1 VSAPDGSV
9 PDGGVGDGSDSNASN
24 PDGSDHDRSEPD
36 DSEPDDGEPDD
47 SARKDSARKDSA
59 RKDSARKDSARKDSA
74 RAHARVALVALTAGT
89 ASLDVTAFF
98 RLGGVFASVMTSNLV
113 FVGVAVV
120 KTEAAFGA
128 RCAVAI
134 LSYIVGVGLGSV
146 IAPPSGH
153 ESRLG
158 TRPLSLLLTGELA
171 LLVAYTIWWMALDAS
186 PAGWTRL
193 ALLGL
198 IALAMGSQSAATRQ
212 LGNPNAGTTYLTGT
226 LTSVV
231 SSLAG
236 RRRPDAESVAVLIA
250 LLVGAGAGAALLDAA
265 PITVPLLALVGV
277 GTTVALSWHFRS
289 THPH

>member
-9 PDGGVGDGSDSNASN
+9 PEGSD
-24 PDGSDHDRSEPD
+24 PDRSDPEGSDPDRSDPE
-36 DSEPDDGEPDD
+36 DSEPEDG
-47 SARKDSARKDSA
+47 ARKHSPPT
-59 RKDSARKDSARKDSA
+59 DSA
-74 RAHARVALVALTAGT
+74 RARAHVALVALTAGT

-134 LSYIVGVGLGSV
+134 LSYIVGVGLGSA

-153 ESRLG
+153 ENRLG

-171 LLVAYTIWWMALDAS
+171 ILVAYTIWWMALDAR

-193 ALLGL
+193 ALLGV
-198 IALAMGSQSAATRQ
+198 IALAMGSQSAAARQ

-226 LTSVV
+226 LTTVV
-231 SSLAG
+231 SSLG
-236 RRRPDAESVAVLIA
+236 ERRRPDAESVAVIIA

-265 PITVPLLALVGV
+265 PITVPLLALAGV

>member
-9 PDGGVGDGSDSNASN
+9 PEGSDGSD
-24 PDGSDHDRSEPD
+24 PDRNEPE
-36 DSEPDDGEPDD
+36 DSEPED
-47 SARKDSARKDSA
+47 SARKDGPPKDVPP
-59 RKDSARKDSARKDSA
+59 KDSA
-74 RAHARVALVALTAGT
+74 RAHANVALVALTAGT

-134 LSYIVGVGLGSV
+134 LSYIVGVGLGSA
-146 IAPPSGH
+146 IAPPSGQ
-153 ESRLG
+153 ENRLG

-171 LLVAYTIWWMALDAS
+171 LLVAYTIWWMALDAR

-193 ALLGL
+193 ALLGV
-198 IALAMGSQSAATRQ
+198 IALAMGSQSAAARQ

-226 LTSVV
+226 LTSVI

-236 RRRPDAESVAVLIA
+236 RRRPDAQSVAVLIA

-265 PITVPLLALVGV
+265 PITVPLLALAGV

-289 THPH
+289 TRPH

>member
-1 VSAPDGSV
+1 MSAPSG
-9 PDGGVGDGSDSNASN
+9 PG
-24 PDGSDHDRSEPD
+24 RSEPE
-36 DSEPDDGEPDD
+36 DSAPEDSAPESSAPED
-47 SARKDSARKDSA
+47 SARKDR
-59 RKDSARKDSARKDSA
+59 A
-74 RAHARVALVALTAGT
+74 RAPARLALVALTAGT

-134 LSYIVGVGLGSV
+134 LSYIVGVGLGSA
-146 IAPPSGH
+146 IAPPSGD
-153 ESRLG
+153 ENRLG

-171 LLVAYTIWWMALDAS
+171 VLIAYTIWWMALDAR
-186 PAGWTRL
+186 PAGWARL
-193 ALLGL
+193 ALLGV
-198 IALAMGSQSAATRQ
+198 IALAMGSQSAAARQ

-226 LTSVV
+226 LTSLV

-236 RRRPDAESVAVLIA
+236 RRRPDAEAVAVLIA

-265 PITVPLLALVGV
+265 PITVPLLALAGV
-277 GTTVALSWHFRS
+277 GTTVALSWRLRS
-289 THPH
+289 THPR

>member
-1 VSAPDGSV
+1 MSAPDR
-9 PDGGVGDGSDSNASN
+9 SDR
-24 PDGSDHDRSEPD
+24 DRSEPEG
-36 DSEPDDGEPDD
+36 SEPEDGVPEGSVPGDGVPGDGAGED
-47 SARKDSARKDSA
+47 SPSS
-59 RKDSARKDSARKDSA
+59 DSA
-74 RAHARVALVALTAGT
+74 RAHANLALVALTAGT

-153 ESRLG
+153 ENRLG

-171 LLVAYTIWWMALDAS
+171 VLVAYTIWWIALDAR

-193 ALLGL
+193 ALLGV
-198 IALAMGSQSAATRQ
+198 IALAMGSQSAAARQ

-265 PITVPLLALVGV
+265 PVTVPLLALAGV
-277 GTTVALSWHFRS
+277 GTAVALSWHLRS
-289 THPH
+289 TRPR

>member
-9 PDGGVGDGSDSNASN
+9 PEGGVADGSD
-24 PDGSDHDRSEPD
+24 PDRSDPDRSDLDRSEPEN
-36 DSEPDDGEPDD
+36 SEPEDRTRQD
-47 SARKDSARKDSA
+47 SPL
-59 RKDSARKDSARKDSA
+59 KDSA

-153 ESRLG
+153 ENRLG

-171 LLVAYTIWWMALDAS
+171 LLVAYTIWWMALDAR

-193 ALLGL
+193 ALLGV

-212 LGNPNAGTTYLTGT
+212 LGNPSAGTTYLTGT

-265 PITVPLLALVGV
+265 PITVPLLALAGV
-277 GTTVALSWHFRS
+277 STAVALSWRLAFTQSR
-289 THPH
+289 